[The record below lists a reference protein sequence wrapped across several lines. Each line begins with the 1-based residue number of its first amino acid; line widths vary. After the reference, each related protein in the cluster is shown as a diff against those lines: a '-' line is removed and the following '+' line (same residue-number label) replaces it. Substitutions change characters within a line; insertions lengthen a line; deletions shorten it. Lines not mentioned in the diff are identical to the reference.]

1 MEILSV
7 AIFKY
12 NYIGIYAVSDKD
24 NMALT
29 VDDLSITDAET
40 TGIESI
46 TRTSDS
52 ASAPV
57 YNLSGMRVDSTYH
70 GIVVKNGRKYLQK

>member
-1 MEILSV
+1 
-7 AIFKY
+7 
-12 NYIGIYAVSDKD
+12 
-24 NMALT
+24 MALT

-40 TGIESI
+40 TGKESI

-70 GIVVKNGRKYLQK
+70 GIVVKSYKGIVISNGRKYLQK

>member
-1 MEILSV
+1 
-7 AIFKY
+7 
-12 NYIGIYAVSDKD
+12 
-24 NMALT
+24 MALT

-46 TRTSDS
+46 TRASDS

-70 GIVVKNGRKYLQK
+70 GIVVKNGRKYL